1 MSDESPQLPPL
12 IAVVGCDGSGKSTVS
27 EELLIL
33 AKGFGPAA
41 TAHLGKQQGNSGRW
55 FARLP
60 LVGRWFERLIDRKSS
75 EVRSSR
81 VDNEAPKLL
90 PALVMYGFTLRR
102 IRRYR
107 RMMRLRKKGLII
119 IADRYPQLD
128 IPSASDGPDM
138 SVDAQGS
145 RFVQSLARREQAAFE
160 WMTSY
165 RPDLVIRLN
174 VDLDTAC
181 ARKPDHLRSI
191 LKRKQALVPQLTFN
205 GAKIVEIN
213 SNVALDEVL
222 ASANSAFMQAM
233 TERGYQRPGA

>member
-1 MSDESPQLPPL
+1 MSNESSHLPPL
-12 IAVVGCDGSGKSTVS
+12 IAIVGCDGSGKSTVS
-27 EELLIL
+27 EELLVL
-33 AKGFGPAA
+33 AKSFGPAA

-55 FARLP
+55 FSRLP
-60 LVGRWFERLIDRKSS
+60 LVGKWFERLIESKSS
-75 EVRSSR
+75 KVRSSR
-81 VDNEAPKLL
+81 DDNKAPDFF
-90 PALVMYGFTLRR
+90 PAIIMYAFTLRR
-102 IRRYR
+102 VRRYR
-107 RMMRLRKKGLII
+107 RMMQLRKKGLII

-128 IPSASDGPDM
+128 VPSAPDGPDM
-138 SVDAQGS
+138 SVNAQGS
-145 RFVQSLARREQAAFE
+145 RFVQWLARREQTAFE
-160 WMTSY
+160 WMTGY

-205 GAKIVEIN
+205 GAKIVEID